1 MSADKTTSW
10 SYTEGLPFEDETLL
24 RARERSH
31 ELGVSAIG
39 AATGALLSVLAASSK
54 AQTAVE
60 IGAGAGVSGIYLL
73 RGLAKQSVLTSIDGD
88 IEHLKAAKESF
99 AEAGFP
105 ANRTRTISGRAAEV
119 LPRLTD
125 AAYDLVFINADKPAY
140 PLYLEQ
146 AIRLLKTGG
155 LLIINDALDQDRVA
169 EPAVREASTVVLRQV
184 GKSIRE
190 NEQLISSLVPTG
202 AGILLAVKR

>member
-10 SYTEGLPFEDETLL
+10 SYTEGLPVEDETLL

-60 IGAGAGVSGIYLL
+60 IGAGAGVSGVYLL
-73 RGLAKQSVLTSIDGD
+73 RGLAKHAVLTSIDGD
-88 IEHLKAAKESF
+88 IEHLRAAKESF

-105 ANRTRTISGRAAEV
+105 ANRTRTISGRAADV

-146 AIRLLKTGG
+146 AVRLLKSGG

-169 EPAVREASTVVLRQV
+169 EPAIREASTVVLRQV
-184 GKSIRE
+184 GKAIRE
-190 NEQLISSLVPTG
+190 NEQLISTLLPTG
-202 AGILLAVKR
+202 AGVLVAVKR